1 MIYLPRDSKK
11 KVETSNISPVSRAR
25 AYGVTKRESVFTRLN
40 EHLADVLF
48 VVLFALY
55 ISVAVVGAMGMVYML
70 QEIGIV
76 ICIIAALVFVYL
88 VPLRAL
94 RKRFFFLLKLKK
106 LCKRNKIRLRQSRSF
121 WRGLKNNDTG
131 IDLTVETGTAV
142 WLVRFFAVRKYDS
155 AMVFSDGDS
164 VQITSPRPK
173 GNVPSAVRSSASRV
187 RMVKRDSSALGFRR
201 IKTTVFPISFEDGAE
216 SVNGKTL
223 KRSLIV
229 NPVPHSIYVKL
240 PDGNFVPTG
249 NGEKLKNYTVFTAS
263 GFAEMLQRESASPTR
278 PTAH

>member
-1 MIYLPRDSKK
+1 MPKEPKK

-25 AYGVTKRESVFTRLN
+25 AYGVTKRESIFTRLN

-55 ISVAVVGAMGMVYML
+55 ISVAVIGAIGMVYML

-94 RKRFFFLLKLKK
+94 RKRFFFLLKLKR
-106 LCKRNKIRLRQSRSF
+106 LCKRNKIRLRQSRGL
-121 WRGLKNNDTG
+121 WQGLKNNGTG
-131 IDLTVETGTAV
+131 IDLTVETGTNI
-142 WLVRFFAVRKYDS
+142 WLVRFFAVWKYDS
-155 AMVFSDGDS
+155 AMLFSEGDS

-173 GNVPSAVRSSASRV
+173 GSVPSAVRSSATRV

-201 IKTTVFPISFEDGAE
+201 IKTTVFPISFEEGAE
-216 SVNGKTL
+216 SVNGK
-223 KRSLIV
+223 KVNRALIV
-229 NPVPHSIYVKL
+229 NPVPHTIRKVEKDGAIYE
-240 PDGNFVPTG
+240 TG
-249 NGEKLKNYTVFTAS
+249 TGEKMWGYTIYSGS
-263 GFAEMLQRESASPTR
+263 GFITELNR
-278 PTAH
+278 

>member
-1 MIYLPRDSKK
+1 MPKEPNK
-11 KVETSNISPVSRAR
+11 KVEDSKISPVSRAR
-25 AYGVTKRESVFTRLN
+25 AYGVTKRESIFTRLN

-55 ISVAVVGAMGMVYML
+55 ISVAVVGAIGMVYML

-76 ICIIAALVFVYL
+76 ICILAALVFVYL

-121 WRGLKNNDTG
+121 WQGLKNNDTG

-155 AMVFSDGDS
+155 AMLFSEGDS

-173 GNVPSAVRSSASRV
+173 GSVPSAVRSSATRV

-216 SVNGKTL
+216 SVNGK
-223 KRSLIV
+223 KVNRALII
-229 NPVPHSIYVKL
+229 NPVPHSMYRKL
-240 PDGNFVPTG
+240 PDGTVVPTG
-249 NGEKLKNYTVFTAS
+249 SGEQMKNYTVYTAS
-263 GFAEMLQRESASPTR
+263 GFTEMLQRESSSSIR
-278 PTAH
+278 PTDH